1 MTEQDRV
8 SPATETVYDDAFWE
22 SLDGVVNALDNVKA
36 RQYVDGRY
44 ADSTLAALCKQWSL
58 LPCCVSKFS
67 KHPDKCGCVA
77 RCVFFGKP
85 LLESG
90 TMGTKC
96 NVQCVIP
103 HVSINYDG
111 RKDPDTKVAF
121 CHANV
126 LTAFFCQSQ
135 QT

>member
-1 MTEQDRV
+1 MVR
-8 SPATETVYDDAFWE
+8 
-22 SLDGVVNALDNVKA
+22 
-36 RQYVDGRY
+36 
-44 ADSTLAALCKQWSL
+44 
-58 LPCCVSKFS
+58 
-67 KHPDKCGCVA
+67 

-111 RKDPDTKVAF
+111 RKDPDTKVPTRLLHHPDVQQKGLGSVNLSHPCCSCSRAEAF
-121 CHANV
+121 QCSSFSFTLRRA
-126 LTAFFCQSQ
+126 LT
-135 QT
+135 

>member
-1 MTEQDRV
+1 MTHCWRGG
-8 SPATETVYDDAFWE
+8 A
-22 SLDGVVNALDNVKA
+22 
-36 RQYVDGRY
+36 GR
-44 ADSTLAALCKQWSL
+44 
-58 LPCCVSKFS
+58 
-67 KHPDKCGCVA
+67 

-111 RKDPDTKVAF
+111 RKDPDTKVRGALHHESRCLEF
-121 CHANV
+121 HSAV
-126 LTAFFCQSQ
+126 LTLCRA
-135 QT
+135 

>member
-1 MTEQDRV
+1 MHR
-8 SPATETVYDDAFWE
+8 
-22 SLDGVVNALDNVKA
+22 GV
-36 RQYVDGRY
+36 R
-44 ADSTLAALCKQWSL
+44 
-58 LPCCVSKFS
+58 
-67 KHPDKCGCVA
+67 

-111 RKDPDTKVAF
+111 RKDPDTKVGLDGGRFAVDTG
-121 CHANV
+121 NDRV
-126 LTAFFCQSQ
+126 RNRR
-135 QT
+135 